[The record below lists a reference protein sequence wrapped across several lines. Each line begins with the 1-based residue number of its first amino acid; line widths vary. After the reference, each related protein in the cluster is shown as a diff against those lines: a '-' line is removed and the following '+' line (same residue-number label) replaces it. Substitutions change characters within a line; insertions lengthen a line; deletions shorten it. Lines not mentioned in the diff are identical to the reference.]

1 MSSIDNNLEDIPSP
15 TGELT
20 LKIAA
25 TPQDTN
31 IYGDIAGGW
40 LVSQMDLAAEISAG
54 KLAKGRTATV
64 AISEMDFLCPIRIGS
79 TVSIY
84 TLIEDVGHSSM
95 NILVEAWIQ
104 PPFEADEQ
112 ELYKVSEARFVMVAI
127 DDNGRIRAVPSTD
140 Y

>member
-1 MSSIDNNLEDIPSP
+1 MSNVDNIEDIPSP
-15 TGELT
+15 VGDLT

-79 TVSIY
+79 TVGIY
-84 TLIEDVGHSSM
+84 THVEEVGHSS
-95 NILVEAWIQ
+95 ISVRVEAWIQ
-104 PPFEADEQ
+104 PPFESDEL
-112 ELYKVSEARFVMVAI
+112 EMFKVSDAKFVMVAI
-127 DDNGRIRAVPSTD
+127 DANGRIRAVPES
-140 Y
+140 

>member
-1 MSSIDNNLEDIPSP
+1 MSNVDSSNLEDVPSP
-15 TGELT
+15 DGELT

-79 TVSIY
+79 TVMIH
-84 TLIEDVGHSSM
+84 TEVKEVGHSSM
-95 NILVEAWIQ
+95 NIRVEAWIQ
-104 PPFEADEQ
+104 PPFESDEQ
-112 ELYKVSEARFVMVAI
+112 EMYKVSEALFVMVAI
-127 DDNGRIRAVPSTD
+127 DENGRIRAVPGS
-140 Y
+140 

>member
-104 PPFEADEQ
+104 PPFEADEL